1 MPHLSKTRFAL
12 GPALMFCPASRPELF
27 AKAAARADAV
37 IIDLE
42 DAVVSGEKALARH
55 NMVQA
60 LTGEDQSLDPRRT
73 LVRVNSQTSGELEED
88 LRALS
93 GTEISCVVIAK
104 AEQTEVLDQVAA
116 ALPGVGLIP
125 QIETPMGVLNDLA
138 LAQHPA
144 TAALFW
150 GTEDLIAGIGGTT
163 SRNNDG
169 SQRDVIR
176 FTRNRLLLT
185 AGAVGVPIIDAVFT
199 RVPDLQRLAVETED
213 ACASG
218 FVGKACV
225 HPNQIGPIRRAYTPT
240 ASDLEWA
247 KGAIAAFENAAG
259 LAPGAGHRADPELAG
274 AFSFRGEMIDM
285 PVIIQV
291 QRILSRFESIG
302 KVA

>member
-1 MPHLSKTRFAL
+1 MLHPPARFSL
-12 GPALMFCPASRPELF
+12 GPALIFCPASRPELF
-27 AKAAARADAV
+27 AKAAGAADAV

-42 DAVVSGEKALARH
+42 DAVISGEKDIARN

-60 LTGEDQSLDPRRT
+60 LNWGDRSMDPRRT
-73 LVRVNSQTSGELEED
+73 LVRVNAPASGELEAD

-93 GTEISCVVIAK
+93 GTEISYVVIAK
-104 AEQTEVLDQVAA
+104 AEKTEILDQVAA

-125 QIETPMGVLNDLA
+125 QIETPVGVLNDLA

-144 TAALFW
+144 TVALLW

-169 SQRDVIR
+169 SQREIIR

-218 FVGKACV
+218 FIGKACI
-225 HPNQIGPIRRAYTPT
+225 HPKQIGPIRQAYTPT

-247 KGAIAAFENAAG
+247 KGVIAAFENTAG
-259 LAPGAGHRADPELAG
+259 LAPGAGHRADPDLAG

-285 PVIIQV
+285 PVITQV
-291 QRILSRFESIG
+291 QRILTRFESIG
-302 KVA
+302 KVV

>member
-1 MPHLSKTRFAL
+1 MSHPTKTRFGL
-12 GPALMFCPASRPELF
+12 GPALLFCPASRPELF
-27 AKAAARADAV
+27 AKAAAVADAV

-42 DAVVSGEKALARH
+42 DAVVSGEKEIARS

-60 LTGEDQSLDPRRT
+60 LNWGDESMDPART
-73 LVRVNSQTSGELEED
+73 LVRVNATASGELEED
-88 LRALS
+88 LRALA
-93 GTEISCVVIAK
+93 GTEISYVVIAK
-104 AEQTEVLDQVAA
+104 AERTEILDQVAA

-125 QIETPMGVLNDLA
+125 QIETPVGVLNDLA

-144 TAALFW
+144 TAALLW

-169 SQRDVIR
+169 SQREIIR

-199 RVPDLQRLAVETED
+199 RVPDLKRLAVETED

-218 FVGKACV
+218 FIGKACI
-225 HPNQIGPIRRAYTPT
+225 HPKQIDSIRKAYTPT
-240 ASDLEWA
+240 ATDLEWA
-247 KGAIAAFENAAG
+247 KGVIAAFENTAG

-291 QRILSRFESIG
+291 QRILTRFESIG
-302 KVA
+302 RVA

>member
-1 MPHLSKTRFAL
+1 MSDQTPARFSL

-27 AKAAARADAV
+27 GKAASSADAV

-42 DAVVSGEKALARH
+42 DAVISGAKEIARQ

-60 LTGEDQSLDPRRT
+60 LRRDQVGLDPRFT
-73 LVRVNSQTSGELEED
+73 LVRVNAPGSGELEND
-88 LRALS
+88 LAAL
-93 GTEISCVVIAK
+93 TETSVRYVVVSK
-104 AEQTEVLDQVAA
+104 AERTEVLDRVAE

-125 QIETPMGVLNDLA
+125 QIETPVGVLNDLA
-138 LAQHPA
+138 LTQHRA
-144 TAALFW
+144 TVALLW

-169 SQRDVIR
+169 TQRDIIR

-185 AGAVGVPIIDAVFT
+185 AGAVGVPAIDAVFT

-218 FVGKACV
+218 FIGKACI
-225 HPNQIGPIRRAYTPT
+225 HPDQVEPIRRAYTPT

-247 KGAIAAFENAAG
+247 KGVIAAFETNAG
-259 LAPGAGHRADPELAG
+259 LHAGEGHRADPELSG
-274 AFSFRGEMIDM
+274 AFSFRGEMIDL

-291 QRILSRFESIG
+291 QRILTRFESIG
-302 KVA
+302 QVA

>member
-1 MPHLSKTRFAL
+1 MHHPITARFSL
-12 GPALMFCPASRPELF
+12 GPALIFCPASRPEFF
-27 AKAAARADAV
+27 AKAAGAADAV

-42 DAVVSGEKALARH
+42 DAVISGEKDIARN

-60 LTGEDQSLDPRRT
+60 LNWGDESLDPKRT
-73 LVRVNSQTSGELEED
+73 LVRVNSPASGELEGD

-93 GTEISCVVIAK
+93 GTEIRYVVVAK
-104 AEQTEVLDQVAA
+104 AETTDLLDQIAE

-125 QIETPMGVLNDLA
+125 QIETPVGVLNDLA

-144 TAALFW
+144 TVALLW

-163 SRNNDG
+163 SRNSDG
-169 SQRDVIR
+169 SQREIIR

-218 FVGKACV
+218 FIGKACI
-225 HPNQIGPIRRAYTPT
+225 HPKQIDAIRKAYTPT

-247 KGAIAAFENAAG
+247 KGVIAALENTAG
-259 LAPGAGHRADPELAG
+259 LAPGAGHHADPELAG

-291 QRILSRFESIG
+291 QRILTRFESIG
-302 KVA
+302 RVA

>member
-1 MPHLSKTRFAL
+1 MPHPTARFAL
-12 GPALMFCPASRPELF
+12 GPALLFCPASRPELF
-27 AKAAARADAV
+27 AKAAGAADAV

-42 DAVVSGEKALARH
+42 DAVISGEKDIARN

-60 LTGEDQSLDPRRT
+60 LNWGDGSMDPRRT
-73 LVRVNSQTSGELEED
+73 LVRVNAPASGELEAD

-93 GTEISCVVIAK
+93 GTEISYVVIAK
-104 AEQTEVLDQVAA
+104 AEQTELLDQVAA

-125 QIETPMGVLNDLA
+125 QIETPVGVLNDLA

-144 TAALFW
+144 TVALLW

-169 SQRDVIR
+169 SQREIIR

-218 FVGKACV
+218 FIGKACI
-225 HPNQIGPIRRAYTPT
+225 HPKQIAPIRQAYTPT

-247 KGAIAAFENAAG
+247 KGVIAAFENTAG
-259 LAPGAGHRADPELAG
+259 LTPGAGHRADPDLAG

-285 PVIIQV
+285 PVITQV
-291 QRILSRFESIG
+291 QRILTRFESIG
-302 KVA
+302 KVV

>member
-1 MPHLSKTRFAL
+1 MPHPAPARFAL

-27 AKAAARADAV
+27 AKATARADAV

-42 DAVVSGEKALARH
+42 DAVVSGAKDIAR
-55 NMVQA
+55 NYAVQA
-60 LTGEDQSLDPRRT
+60 LNAQDQSLDPGRT
-73 LVRVNSQTSGELEED
+73 LVRVNAPASGELEED
-88 LRALS
+88 LRALA
-93 GTEISCVVIAK
+93 GTTVRYVVIAK
-104 AEQTEVLDQVAA
+104 AERTEILDQVAA

-125 QIETPMGVLNDLA
+125 QIETPVGVLNDLA

-144 TAALFW
+144 TAALLW

-163 SRNNDG
+163 SRSSDG
-169 SQRDVIR
+169 SQREIIR

-218 FVGKACV
+218 FIGKACI
-225 HPNQIGPIRRAYTPT
+225 HPKQIDSIRKAYTPT

-247 KGAIAAFENAAG
+247 KGVIAAFENSAG

-291 QRILSRFESIG
+291 QRILTRFESIG
-302 KVA
+302 RVA

>member
-1 MPHLSKTRFAL
+1 MPHPTARFAL
-12 GPALMFCPASRPELF
+12 GPALIFCPASRPELF
-27 AKAAARADAV
+27 AKAAGAADAV

-42 DAVVSGEKALARH
+42 DAVISGEKDIARN

-60 LTGEDQSLDPRRT
+60 LNWGDRSMDPRRT
-73 LVRVNSQTSGELEED
+73 LVRVNAPGSGELEAD

-93 GTEISCVVIAK
+93 GTEISYVVVAK
-104 AEQTEVLDQVAA
+104 AERTEILDQVAA

-125 QIETPMGVLNDLA
+125 QIETPVGVLNDLA

-144 TAALFW
+144 TVALIW

-169 SQRDVIR
+169 SQREIIR

-218 FVGKACV
+218 FIGKACI
-225 HPNQIGPIRRAYTPT
+225 HPKQIDPIRQAYTPT

-247 KGAIAAFENAAG
+247 KGVIAAFENAAG
-259 LAPGAGHRADPELAG
+259 LAPGAGHRADPDLAG

-285 PVIIQV
+285 PVITQV
-291 QRILSRFESIG
+291 QRILTRFESIG
-302 KVA
+302 KVV

>member
-1 MPHLSKTRFAL
+1 MSHLASDRFGL

-27 AKAAARADAV
+27 GKAAEAADAV

-42 DAVVSGEKALARH
+42 DAVVSGAKEIARD
-55 NMVQA
+55 NAVQA
-60 LTGEDQSLDPRRT
+60 LNAGEESLDPART
-73 LVRVNSQTSGELEED
+73 LVRVNAPGSGELEDD
-88 LRALS
+88 LRALA
-93 GTEISCVVIAK
+93 GTEIRYVVVSK
-104 AEQTEVLDQVAA
+104 AERTEVLDRVAA

-125 QIETPMGVLNDLA
+125 QIETPVGVLNDLA
-138 LAQHPA
+138 LAQHRA
-144 TAALFW
+144 TVALLW

-163 SRNNDG
+163 SRTSDG
-169 SQRDVIR
+169 SQREIIR

-218 FVGKACV
+218 FIGKACI
-225 HPNQIGPIRRAYTPT
+225 HPKQIAPIRQAYTPT
-240 ASDLEWA
+240 ATDLEWA
-247 KGAIAAFENAAG
+247 KGVIAAFENTAG
-259 LAPGAGHRADPELAG
+259 LAPGAGHRADPELSG

-291 QRILSRFESIG
+291 QRILTRFESIG
-302 KVA
+302 RVV

>member
-1 MPHLSKTRFAL
+1 MPHHKLAPFTL

-27 AKAAARADAV
+27 SKAAAAADAV

-42 DAVVSGEKALARH
+42 DAVISGEKDIARH

-60 LTGEDQSLDPRRT
+60 LNWGQPELNPRRT
-73 LVRVNSQTSGELEED
+73 LVRINAPASGEIEAD
-88 LRALS
+88 LKALS
-93 GTEISCVVIAK
+93 GTEVAYVVVSK
-104 AEQTEVLDQVAA
+104 AERTEVLDQVAE

-125 QIETPMGVLNDLA
+125 QIETPVGVLNDLA

-144 TAALFW
+144 TVALLW

-169 SQRDVIR
+169 TQRDIIR

-185 AGAVGVPIIDAVFT
+185 AGAVGIPAIDAVFT

-218 FVGKACV
+218 FIGKACI
-225 HPNQIGPIRRAYTPT
+225 HPDQVEPIRRAYTPT
-240 ASDLEWA
+240 ATDLEWA
-247 KGAIAAFENAAG
+247 KGVMAAFEMKAG
-259 LAPGAGHRADPELAG
+259 LHPGEGHHADPERAG
-274 AFSFRGEMIDM
+274 AFSFRGEMIDV

-291 QRILSRFESIG
+291 QRILTRFESIG
-302 KVA
+302 QVA

>member
-1 MPHLSKTRFAL
+1 MSHPTKARFGL
-12 GPALMFCPASRPELF
+12 GPALLFCPASRPELF
-27 AKAAARADAV
+27 AKAAAVADAV

-42 DAVVSGEKALARH
+42 DAVVSGEKEIARS

-60 LTGEDQSLDPRRT
+60 LNWGDESMDPART
-73 LVRVNSQTSGELEED
+73 LVRVNAPASGELEED
-88 LRALS
+88 LRALA
-93 GTEISCVVIAK
+93 GTEISYVVIAK
-104 AEQTEVLDQVAA
+104 AERTEILDQVAA

-125 QIETPMGVLNDLA
+125 QIETPVGVLNDLA

-144 TAALFW
+144 TAALLW

-169 SQRDVIR
+169 SQREIIR

-199 RVPDLQRLAVETED
+199 RVPDLKRLAVETED

-218 FVGKACV
+218 FIGKACI
-225 HPNQIGPIRRAYTPT
+225 HPKQIDSIRKAYTPT
-240 ASDLEWA
+240 ATDLEWA
-247 KGAIAAFENAAG
+247 KGVIAAFENTAG

-291 QRILSRFESIG
+291 QRILTRFESIG
-302 KVA
+302 RVA